1 MPGLKPT
8 TINASFFPEADDN
21 GLIENTG
28 GDGQPQKRSKWP
40 LKRGKSAAGNG
51 KVLRDLGDD
60 GETTRT
66 TPPSTQPSTRR
77 SSVTR
82 VGDSVSLF
90 FPLFS
95 MALFGLLINL
105 GILGAHT

>member
-8 TINASFFPEADDN
+8 TINASFFPEADDE
-21 GLIENTG
+21 GQIENTG
-28 GDGQPQKRSKWP
+28 GIGQQKKSKWP
-40 LKRGKSAAGNG
+40 LKRGKSATGG

-60 GETTRT
+60 GERTRT

-82 VGDSVSLF
+82 VGEGSVSLPAF
-90 FPLFS
+90 ARIALFS
-95 MALFGLLINL
+95 S
-105 GILGAHT
+105 